1 MNLHLK
7 SQVPETVGRH
17 VFTSEGN
24 NLNNSYLMLKTD
36 RNLKCVTSHLQPAV
50 PTPEPQILDLQVLV
64 PTLIFFGDYF
74 KIYGEHCFDMYS
86 CFITVMPVESS
97 SENPSVLI
105 VNHFFQQV
113 DRDKAIIVLVLHS
126 LKKKTVSECN
136 PYKVKTCTINLL
148 HSIHE
153 GCTKR
158 EPLEFPCKDPL

>member
-1 MNLHLK
+1 MNFHLK
-7 SQVPETVGRH
+7 SQVPETVSRH
-17 VFTSEGN
+17 VVASEGN

-36 RNLKCVTSHLQPAV
+36 RNLKCVTSHLQLAV

-97 SENPSVLI
+97 TENPFVLI

-113 DRDKAIIVLVLHS
+113 DRDKAIIVLVLHY

-136 PYKVKTCTINLL
+136 P
-148 HSIHE
+148 
-153 GCTKR
+153 
-158 EPLEFPCKDPL
+158 